1 MRVRAAMSP
10 EEIDRAVKQVL
21 LKDLRIQCRA
31 RGISPAGGKEQLAER
46 VREHMLETGDFSM
59 KNETGEDLVINTVAG
74 TNSADVAQGFAKN
87 NYSRPSGQNVGNF
100 MTDRNSSR
108 VLAPPGG
115 ATSIVF
121 GDASSAAAENAPS
134 PRSKQAAPLSPAAI
148 AGLPAG
154 RPGPPPGALSVGSE
168 SRANNNYARPSGQN
182 VGNFLTDK
190 NSSRVVAPPGGTS
203 QIIFG

>member
-1 MRVRAAMSP
+1 MEP
-10 EEIDRAVKQVL
+10 
-21 LKDLRIQCRA
+21 
-31 RGISPAGGKEQLAER
+31 LA
-46 VREHMLETGDFSM
+46 HP
-59 KNETGEDLVINTVAG
+59 LV
-74 TNSADVAQGFAKN
+74 
-87 NYSRPSGQNVGNF
+87 GQNVGNF

-168 SRANNNYARPSGQN
+168 SRANNNYARPSGEEKRPSA
-182 VGNFLTDK
+182 GTLLC
-190 NSSRVVAPPGGTS
+190 SVVR
-203 QIIFG
+203 